1 MGALASR
8 SDGMFAWN
16 HGQCSGRIDGRW
28 NDIPPEL
35 VFRVR
40 CVVFRIPS
48 WFGWPDWTCQ
58 LNPPDG
64 STDKK
69 GALRLDESRGFSTEN
84 PNMSIRGLF
93 PQQGRDQTRCAS
105 DLHVHDVMRVFAAE
119 AADCE
124 RLFAPPSDGQVH
136 EPRLCLACHYRNFHL
151 RRTSL

>member
-48 WFGWPDWTCQ
+48 WFGWPDRTRQ
-58 LNPPDG
+58 LNPPNG
-64 STDKK
+64 STEKK
-69 GALRLDESRGFSTEN
+69 GALRLDESRSLSTEN
-84 PNMSIRGLF
+84 PNMSIWGLF

-105 DLHVHDVMRVFAAE
+105 DLHVHDVMGG
-119 AADCE
+119 
-124 RLFAPPSDGQVH
+124 FAPGAANSV
-136 EPRLCLACHYRNFHL
+136 
-151 RRTSL
+151 RRFAPLSADQ